1 MMKMMVFIFR
11 ESLTEDIHEFL
22 KNQNVSAF
30 SEILSVQGTGESGRA
45 LGTLNWPG
53 HNSLI
58 LTAVPADEAN
68 RIAANF
74 TDQRNAL
81 QTAQHGA
88 NIPMKMFVLPI
99 EQAI

>member
-11 ESLTEDIHEFL
+11 ESLTEEIHEFL
-22 KNQNVSAF
+22 KNQNVDAF
-30 SEILSVQGTGESGRA
+30 TEILSVEGTGLGGRA

-74 TDQRNAL
+74 ADRRNAL
-81 QTAQHGA
+81 QEAQHGA
-88 NIPMKMFVLPI
+88 DIPMKLFVLPVD
-99 EQAI
+99 QAI